1 MRVNLLISIFF
12 YRGYDKI
19 QETRKINN
27 MFKRIYRSIFNR
39 LRQTSLLLVVMFV
52 ISLLLC
58 VTFSIKNVTDV
69 LNNKIAASVNP
80 VVSINASNSVFNFT
94 KDESDWDLL
103 RKIGYQEYCEMY
115 YEDYYQLIDELK
127 PQYYDL
133 NMTITNQSLV
143 SYSDEGLLY
152 DVNDSELLRKIKL
165 NKVSDEDIQ
174 EELFSFDGWL
184 SGKYEYFHSVPL
196 CSTSKSEFT
205 DLHYHFNEAA
215 IKEGRTFND
224 EEIEN
229 GASTCVLTSNI
240 FLYKDGSF
248 SKVEVGDHIKYSIAQ
263 VINGEVNIYEE
274 YEFEVI
280 GILNGDKYRN
290 YNDVLGRD
298 CVIIPEKTFM
308 EIYEEVKSY
317 KLSELDYIQVYPS
330 IITLNSFNDIDKF
343 VEKIGELNEFGDR
356 NYKYETALDAYY
368 GFAGN
373 LDTLSLNS
381 DILFKFSFVVSIL
394 LTIFIVSL
402 DLNRRKKEIGLL
414 ASLGESKVAIMV
426 QLVLEYLI
434 IIVFTMIIAAF
445 VSNIISNQFI
455 DKIDLNPEV
464 SYIFN
469 DKTLDYSDSISI
481 LNKTK
486 LTINFVDL
494 IKMCLIQTV
503 VILFTI
509 ILSTIQFFT
518 IKVRKIMIDE

>member
-1 MRVNLLISIFF
+1 
-12 YRGYDKI
+12 
-19 QETRKINN
+19 
-27 MFKRIYRSIFNR
+27 
-39 LRQTSLLLVVMFV
+39 MFV

-58 VTFSIKNVTDV
+58 VTFSVKNVSDV

-80 VVSINASNSVFNFT
+80 VVSINAANSVFSFT
-94 KDESDWDLL
+94 VDESDWDLL
-103 RKIGYQEYCEMY
+103 RKTGYQEYCEMY

-152 DVNDSELLRKIKL
+152 DVADSELLSKIKR
-165 NKVSDEDIQ
+165 NKVSEEDIQ
-174 EELFSFDGWL
+174 EKLSSFNGWL
-184 SGKYEYFHSVPL
+184 SGKYEYCPSIPL

-205 DLHYHFNEAA
+205 DLHYHFNEAT
-215 IKEGRTFND
+215 IEDGRTFND
-224 EEIEN
+224 DEIDN

-248 SKVEVGDHIKYSIAQ
+248 TKVEVGDYIKYSIAQ
-263 VINGEVNIYEE
+263 VLNGEVNIYEE

-290 YNDVLGRD
+290 HNDDIGRSY
-298 CVIIPEKTFM
+298 VIIPEKTLM

-317 KLSELDYIQVYPS
+317 KLSEFDYIQVYPS
-330 IITLNSFNDIDKF
+330 IITLNSFKDIDKF

-464 SYIFN
+464 SDIFN

-481 LNKTK
+481 LNNTK
-486 LTINFVDL
+486 LAIDFVDL
-494 IKMCLIQTV
+494 IKICLIQTV

-509 ILSTIQFFT
+509 ILSAIQIFT

>member
-1 MRVNLLISIFF
+1 
-12 YRGYDKI
+12 
-19 QETRKINN
+19 

-58 VTFSIKNVTDV
+58 VTFSIKNVSDV

-80 VVSINASNSVFNFT
+80 VVSINAANSVFSHQR
-94 KDESDWDLL
+94 DYDSL
-103 RKIGYQEYCEMY
+103 RKIGYQKYCEMY

-133 NMTITNQSLV
+133 NMTMTMQSLV

-152 DVNDSELLRKIKL
+152 DVDGDLLSKIKR
-165 NKVSDEDIQ
+165 NKVSEEDIQ
-174 EELFSFDGWL
+174 EKLPSLDGWL
-184 SGKYEYFHSVPL
+184 SGKYEYLRSIPL
-196 CSTSKSEFT
+196 CSTNKSEFT
-205 DLHYHFNEAA
+205 DLHYHFNEAT
-215 IKEGRTFND
+215 IEEGRTFND
-224 EEIEN
+224 DEIDN
-229 GASTCVLTSNI
+229 GALACVLTSNI

-248 SKVEVGDHIKYSIAQ
+248 TKVEVGDYIKYSIAQ
-263 VINGEVNIYEE
+263 VLDGEVNTYEE

-290 YNDVLGRD
+290 HNDTIGRSY
-298 CVIIPEKTFM
+298 VIIPEKTFM
-308 EIYEEVKSY
+308 EIYEDVKSY
-317 KLSELDYIQVYPS
+317 KLSEFDYIQVYPS

-356 NYKYETALDAYY
+356 NYKYETALDAFY

-464 SYIFN
+464 SDIFN

-481 LNKTK
+481 LNKAK
-486 LTINFVDL
+486 LTIDFVDL
-494 IKMCLIQTV
+494 IKICLIQTV

-509 ILSTIQFFT
+509 ILSAIQIFT

>member
-1 MRVNLLISIFF
+1 
-12 YRGYDKI
+12 
-19 QETRKINN
+19 

-69 LNNKIAASVNP
+69 LNNKIATSVNP
-80 VVSINASNSVFNFT
+80 VVSINAANSVFSHQR
-94 KDESDWDLL
+94 DYDSL
-103 RKIGYQEYCEMY
+103 RKIGYQKYCEMY
-115 YEDYYQLIDELK
+115 YENYYQLIDELK

-133 NMTITNQSLV
+133 NMTMTMQSLV

-152 DVNDSELLRKIKL
+152 DVDGDLLSKIKR
-165 NKVSDEDIQ
+165 NKVSEEDIQ
-174 EELFSFDGWL
+174 EKLPSLDGWL
-184 SGKYEYFHSVPL
+184 SGKYEYLRSIPL
-196 CSTSKSEFT
+196 CSTNKSEFT
-205 DLHYHFNEAA
+205 DLHYHFNEAT
-215 IKEGRTFND
+215 IEEGRTFND
-224 EEIEN
+224 DEIDN
-229 GASTCVLTSNI
+229 GTLTCVLTSNI
-240 FLYKDGSF
+240 YLYKDGSF
-248 SKVEVGDHIKYSIAQ
+248 NKIEVGDYIKYSIAQ
-263 VINGEVNIYEE
+263 VLDGEVNTYEE

-280 GILNGDKYRN
+280 GILNDRKYHN
-290 YNDVLGRD
+290 HNDVIGRSYT
-298 CVIIPEKTFM
+298 IIPEKTFM
-308 EIYEEVKSY
+308 KIYEDVKSY
-317 KLSELDYIQVYPS
+317 KLSEFDYIGVYPS

-464 SYIFN
+464 SDIFN

-481 LNKTK
+481 LNKVK
-486 LTINFVDL
+486 LTIDFVDL
-494 IKMCLIQTV
+494 IKICLIQTV

-509 ILSTIQFFT
+509 ILSAIQIFT

>member
-1 MRVNLLISIFF
+1 MRVKLLISIFF

-58 VTFSIKNVTDV
+58 VTFSIKNVSDV

-80 VVSINASNSVFNFT
+80 VVSINAANSVFSHQR
-94 KDESDWDLL
+94 DYDSL
-103 RKIGYQEYCEMY
+103 RKIGYQKYCEMY

-133 NMTITNQSLV
+133 NMTMTMQSLV

-152 DVNDSELLRKIKL
+152 DVDGDLLSKIKR
-165 NKVSDEDIQ
+165 NKVSEEDIQ
-174 EELFSFDGWL
+174 EKLPSLDGWL
-184 SGKYEYFHSVPL
+184 SGKYEYLRSIPL
-196 CSTSKSEFT
+196 CSTNKSEFT
-205 DLHYHFNEAA
+205 DLHYHFNEAT
-215 IKEGRTFND
+215 IEEGRTFND
-224 EEIEN
+224 DEIDN
-229 GASTCVLTSNI
+229 GALACVLTSNI

-248 SKVEVGDHIKYSIAQ
+248 TKVEVGDYIKYSIAQ
-263 VINGEVNIYEE
+263 VLDGEVNTYEE

-290 YNDVLGRD
+290 HNDTIGRSY
-298 CVIIPEKTFM
+298 VIIPEKTFM
-308 EIYEEVKSY
+308 EIYEDVKSY
-317 KLSELDYIQVYPS
+317 KLSEFDYIQVYPS

-356 NYKYETALDAYY
+356 NYKYETALDAFY

-464 SYIFN
+464 SDIFN

-481 LNKTK
+481 LNKAK
-486 LTINFVDL
+486 LTIDFVDL
-494 IKMCLIQTV
+494 IKICLIQTV

-509 ILSTIQFFT
+509 ILSAIQIFT

>member
-1 MRVNLLISIFF
+1 
-12 YRGYDKI
+12 
-19 QETRKINN
+19 

-58 VTFSIKNVTDV
+58 VTFSIKNVSDV

>member
-1 MRVNLLISIFF
+1 
-12 YRGYDKI
+12 
-19 QETRKINN
+19 

-58 VTFSIKNVTDV
+58 VTFSIKNVSDV

-80 VVSINASNSVFNFT
+80 VVSINAANSVFSCQR
-94 KDESDWDLL
+94 DYDSL

-133 NMTITNQSLV
+133 NMTMTMQSLV

-152 DVNDSELLRKIKL
+152 DVDGDLLSKIKR
-165 NKVSDEDIQ
+165 NKVSEEDIQ
-174 EELFSFDGWL
+174 EKLPSLDGWL
-184 SGKYEYFHSVPL
+184 SGKYEYLRSIPL
-196 CSTSKSEFT
+196 CSTNKSEFT
-205 DLHYHFNEAA
+205 DLYYHFNEAA
-215 IKEGRTFND
+215 IEEGRTFND
-224 EEIEN
+224 DEIDN

-240 FLYKDGSF
+240 YLYKDGSF
-248 SKVEVGDHIKYSIAQ
+248 NEIEVGDHIKYSIAQ
-263 VINGEVNIYEE
+263 VLDGEVNTYEE

-290 YNDVLGRD
+290 HNDTIGRSY
-298 CVIIPEKTFM
+298 VIIPEKTFM
-308 EIYEEVKSY
+308 EIYEDVKSY
-317 KLSELDYIQVYPS
+317 KLSEFDYIQVYPS

-394 LTIFIVSL
+394 LIIFIVSL

-464 SYIFN
+464 SDIFN

-486 LTINFVDL
+486 LAINFVDL
-494 IKMCLIQTV
+494 IKICLIQTV

-509 ILSTIQFFT
+509 ILSTIQIFT

>member
-1 MRVNLLISIFF
+1 
-12 YRGYDKI
+12 
-19 QETRKINN
+19 

-80 VVSINASNSVFNFT
+80 VVSINAANSVFSNQR
-94 KDESDWDLL
+94 DYDSL
-103 RKIGYQEYCEMY
+103 RKIGYQKYCEMY

-133 NMTITNQSLV
+133 NMTMTMQSLV

-152 DVNDSELLRKIKL
+152 DVDGDLLSKIKR
-165 NKVSDEDIQ
+165 NKVSEEDIQ
-174 EELFSFDGWL
+174 EKLPSLDGWL
-184 SGKYEYFHSVPL
+184 SGKYEYLRSIPL
-196 CSTSKSEFT
+196 CSTNKSEFT
-205 DLHYHFNEAA
+205 DLHYHFNEAT
-215 IKEGRTFND
+215 IEDGRTFND
-224 EEIEN
+224 DEIDN
-229 GASTCVLTSNI
+229 GALACVLTSNI

-248 SKVEVGDHIKYSIAQ
+248 TKVEVGDYIKYSIAQ
-263 VINGEVNIYEE
+263 VLDGEVNTYEE

-290 YNDVLGRD
+290 HNDTIGRSYT
-298 CVIIPEKTFM
+298 IIPEKTFM
-308 EIYEEVKSY
+308 KIYEDVKSY
-317 KLSELDYIQVYPS
+317 KLSEFDYIQVYPS
-330 IITLNSFNDIDKF
+330 IITLNSFKDIDKF
-343 VEKIGELNEFGDR
+343 VEKIEELNEFGDR

-381 DILFKFSFVVSIL
+381 DILFNFSFVVSIL

-464 SYIFN
+464 SDIFN

-494 IKMCLIQTV
+494 IKICLIQTV

-509 ILSTIQFFT
+509 ILSAIQIFT

>member
-1 MRVNLLISIFF
+1 ML
-12 YRGYDKI
+12 
-19 QETRKINN
+19 
-27 MFKRIYRSIFNR
+27 KRIYRSIFNR

-58 VTFSIKNVTDV
+58 VTFSIKNVSDV

-80 VVSINASNSVFNFT
+80 VVSINASNSVFSYLR
-94 KDESDWDLL
+94 DYDSL
-103 RKIGYQEYCEMY
+103 RKIGYQEYYEMY
-115 YEDYYQLIDELK
+115 YGDYYQLIDELK

-133 NMTITNQSLV
+133 NMTMTMQSLV

-152 DVNDSELLRKIKL
+152 DVADSELLSKIKR
-165 NKVSDEDIQ
+165 NKVSEEDIQ
-174 EELFSFDGWL
+174 EKLSSFNGWL
-184 SGKYEYFHSVPL
+184 SGKYEYCPSIPL

-205 DLHYHFNEAA
+205 DLHYHFNEAT
-215 IKEGRTFND
+215 IEEGRTFND
-224 EEIEN
+224 DEIDN
-229 GASTCVLTSNI
+229 GASTCVLTSDI
-240 FLYKDGSF
+240 YLYKDGSF
-248 SKVEVGDHIKYSIAQ
+248 TKVEVGDYIKYSIAQ
-263 VINGEVNIYEE
+263 VLNGEVNIYEE

-290 YNDVLGRD
+290 HNDDIGRSY
-298 CVIIPEKTFM
+298 VIIPEKTLM
-308 EIYEEVKSY
+308 EIYEDVKSY
-317 KLSELDYIQVYPS
+317 KLSEFDYIRVYPS

-464 SYIFN
+464 SDIFN

-481 LNKTK
+481 LNNTK
-486 LTINFVDL
+486 LAIDFVDL
-494 IKMCLIQTV
+494 IKICLIQTV

-509 ILSTIQFFT
+509 ILSAIQIFT

>member
-58 VTFSIKNVTDV
+58 VTFSIKNVSDV

-80 VVSINASNSVFNFT
+80 VVSINAANSVFSYQR
-94 KDESDWDLL
+94 DYDSL
-103 RKIGYQEYCEMY
+103 RKIGYQKYCEMY

-133 NMTITNQSLV
+133 NMTMTMQSLF

-152 DVNDSELLRKIKL
+152 DVDGDLLSKIKR
-165 NKVSDEDIQ
+165 NKVSEEDIQ
-174 EELFSFDGWL
+174 EKLPSLDGWL
-184 SGKYEYFHSVPL
+184 SGKYEYLRSIPL
-196 CSTSKSEFT
+196 CSTNKSEFT

-215 IKEGRTFND
+215 IEEGRTFND
-224 EEIEN
+224 DEIDN
-229 GASTCVLTSNI
+229 GALACVLTSDI
-240 FLYKDGSF
+240 YLYKDGTF
-248 SKVEVGDHIKYSIAQ
+248 TEVEVGDYIKYSIAQ
-263 VINGEVNIYEE
+263 VLDGEVNTYEE

-280 GILNGDKYRN
+280 GILNDRKYHN
-290 YNDVLGRD
+290 HNDVIGRSYT
-298 CVIIPEKTFM
+298 IIPEKTFM
-308 EIYEEVKSY
+308 EIYEDVKSY
-317 KLSELDYIQVYPS
+317 KLSEFDYIQVYPS
-330 IITLNSFNDIDKF
+330 IITLNSFKDIDKF
-343 VEKIGELNEFGDR
+343 VEKIEELNEFGDR

-394 LTIFIVSL
+394 LTIFIVNL

-464 SYIFN
+464 SDIFN

-481 LNKTK
+481 LNKAK
-486 LTINFVDL
+486 LTIDFVDL
-494 IKMCLIQTV
+494 IKICLIQTV

-509 ILSTIQFFT
+509 ILSAIQIFT

>member
-1 MRVNLLISIFF
+1 
-12 YRGYDKI
+12 
-19 QETRKINN
+19 

-80 VVSINASNSVFNFT
+80 VVSINAANSVFSNQR
-94 KDESDWDLL
+94 DYDSL
-103 RKIGYQEYCEMY
+103 RKIGYQKYCEMY

-133 NMTITNQSLV
+133 NMTMTMQSLV

-152 DVNDSELLRKIKL
+152 DVDGDLLSKIKR
-165 NKVSDEDIQ
+165 NKVSEEDIQ
-174 EELFSFDGWL
+174 EKLPSLDGWL
-184 SGKYEYFHSVPL
+184 SGKYEYLRSIPL
-196 CSTSKSEFT
+196 CSTNKSEFT
-205 DLHYHFNEAA
+205 DLHYHFNEAT
-215 IKEGRTFND
+215 IEEGRTFND
-224 EEIEN
+224 DEIDN
-229 GASTCVLTSNI
+229 GALACVLTSNI

-248 SKVEVGDHIKYSIAQ
+248 TKVEVGDYIKYSIAQ
-263 VINGEVNIYEE
+263 VLDGEVNTYEE

-280 GILNGDKYRN
+280 GILNDRKYHN
-290 YNDVLGRD
+290 HNDVIGRSYT
-298 CVIIPEKTFM
+298 IIPEKTFM
-308 EIYEEVKSY
+308 KIYEDVKSY
-317 KLSELDYIQVYPS
+317 KLSEFDYIQVYPS
-330 IITLNSFNDIDKF
+330 IITLNSFKDIDKF

-464 SYIFN
+464 SDIFN

-481 LNKTK
+481 LNKAK
-486 LTINFVDL
+486 LTIDFVDL
-494 IKMCLIQTV
+494 IKICLIQTV

-509 ILSTIQFFT
+509 ILSAIQIFT

>member
-1 MRVNLLISIFF
+1 
-12 YRGYDKI
+12 
-19 QETRKINN
+19 

-58 VTFSIKNVTDV
+58 VTFSIKNVSDV

-80 VVSINASNSVFNFT
+80 VVSINAANSVFSNQR
-94 KDESDWDLL
+94 DYDSL
-103 RKIGYQEYCEMY
+103 RKIGYQKYCEMY

-133 NMTITNQSLV
+133 NMTMTMQSLV

-152 DVNDSELLRKIKL
+152 DVDGDLLSKIKR
-165 NKVSDEDIQ
+165 NKVSEEDIQ
-174 EELFSFDGWL
+174 EKLPSLDGWL
-184 SGKYEYFHSVPL
+184 SGKYEYLRSIPL
-196 CSTSKSEFT
+196 CSTNKSEFT
-205 DLHYHFNEAA
+205 DLHYHFNEAT
-215 IKEGRTFND
+215 IEEGRTFND
-224 EEIEN
+224 DEIDN
-229 GASTCVLTSNI
+229 GALACVLTSNI

-248 SKVEVGDHIKYSIAQ
+248 TKVEVGDYIKYSIAQ
-263 VINGEVNIYEE
+263 VLDGEVNTYEE

-290 YNDVLGRD
+290 HNDTIGRSYT
-298 CVIIPEKTFM
+298 IIPEKTFM
-308 EIYEEVKSY
+308 KIYEDVKSY
-317 KLSELDYIQVYPS
+317 KLSEFDYIQVYPS
-330 IITLNSFNDIDKF
+330 IITLNSFKDIDKF
-343 VEKIGELNEFGDR
+343 VEKIEELNEFGDC

-464 SYIFN
+464 SDIFN

-481 LNKTK
+481 LNKAK
-486 LTINFVDL
+486 LTIDFVDL
-494 IKMCLIQTV
+494 IKICLIQTV

-509 ILSTIQFFT
+509 ILSAIQIFT

>member
-69 LNNKIAASVNP
+69 LNNKIATSVNP
-80 VVSINASNSVFNFT
+80 VVSINAANSVFSHQR
-94 KDESDWDLL
+94 DYDSL
-103 RKIGYQEYCEMY
+103 RKIGYQKYCEMY
-115 YEDYYQLIDELK
+115 YENYYQLIDELK

-133 NMTITNQSLV
+133 NMTMTMQSLV

-152 DVNDSELLRKIKL
+152 DVDGDLLSKIKR
-165 NKVSDEDIQ
+165 NKVSEEDIQ
-174 EELFSFDGWL
+174 EKLPSLDGWL
-184 SGKYEYFHSVPL
+184 SGKYEYLRSIPL
-196 CSTSKSEFT
+196 CSTNKSEFT
-205 DLHYHFNEAA
+205 DLHYHFNEAT
-215 IKEGRTFND
+215 IEEGRTFND
-224 EEIEN
+224 DEIDN
-229 GASTCVLTSNI
+229 GTLTCVLTSNI
-240 FLYKDGSF
+240 YLYKDGSF
-248 SKVEVGDHIKYSIAQ
+248 NKIEVGDYIKYSIAQ
-263 VINGEVNIYEE
+263 VLDGEVNTYEE

-280 GILNGDKYRN
+280 GILNDRKYHN
-290 YNDVLGRD
+290 HNDVIGRSYT
-298 CVIIPEKTFM
+298 IIPEKTFM
-308 EIYEEVKSY
+308 KIYEDVKSY
-317 KLSELDYIQVYPS
+317 KLSEFDYIGVYPS

-464 SYIFN
+464 SDIFN

-481 LNKTK
+481 LNKVK
-486 LTINFVDL
+486 LTIDFVDL
-494 IKMCLIQTV
+494 IKICLIQTV

-509 ILSTIQFFT
+509 ILSAIQIFT

>member
-1 MRVNLLISIFF
+1 
-12 YRGYDKI
+12 
-19 QETRKINN
+19 

-80 VVSINASNSVFNFT
+80 VVSINAANSVFSNQR
-94 KDESDWDLL
+94 DYDSL
-103 RKIGYQEYCEMY
+103 RKIGYQKYCEMY

-133 NMTITNQSLV
+133 NMTMTMQSLV

-152 DVNDSELLRKIKL
+152 DVDGDLLSKIKR
-165 NKVSDEDIQ
+165 NKVSEEDIQ
-174 EELFSFDGWL
+174 EKLPSLDGWL
-184 SGKYEYFHSVPL
+184 SGKYEYLRSIPL
-196 CSTSKSEFT
+196 CSTNKSEFT
-205 DLHYHFNEAA
+205 DLHYHFNEAT
-215 IKEGRTFND
+215 IEEGRTFND
-224 EEIEN
+224 DEIDN
-229 GASTCVLTSNI
+229 GALACVLTSNI

-248 SKVEVGDHIKYSIAQ
+248 TKVEVGDYIKYSIAQ
-263 VINGEVNIYEE
+263 VLDGEVNTYEE

-290 YNDVLGRD
+290 HNDTIGRSYT
-298 CVIIPEKTFM
+298 IIPEKTFM
-308 EIYEEVKSY
+308 KIYEDVKSY
-317 KLSELDYIQVYPS
+317 KLSEFDYIQVYPS
-330 IITLNSFNDIDKF
+330 IITLNSFKDIDKF
-343 VEKIGELNEFGDR
+343 VEKIEELNEFGDR

-381 DILFKFSFVVSIL
+381 DILFNFSFVVSIL

-464 SYIFN
+464 SDIFN

-481 LNKTK
+481 LNKAK
-486 LTINFVDL
+486 LTIEFVDL
-494 IKMCLIQTV
+494 IKICLIQTV

-509 ILSTIQFFT
+509 ILSAIQIFT

>member
-1 MRVNLLISIFF
+1 
-12 YRGYDKI
+12 
-19 QETRKINN
+19 

-58 VTFSIKNVTDV
+58 VTFSIKNVSDV

-80 VVSINASNSVFNFT
+80 VVSINASNSVFSYQR
-94 KDESDWDLL
+94 DYDLL

-133 NMTITNQSLV
+133 NMTMTMQSLV

-152 DVNDSELLRKIKL
+152 DVDGDLLSKIKR
-165 NKVSDEDIQ
+165 NKVSEEDIQ
-174 EELFSFDGWL
+174 EKLPSLDGWL
-184 SGKYEYFHSVPL
+184 SGKYEYLRSIPL
-196 CSTSKSEFT
+196 CSTNKSEFT
-205 DLHYHFNEAA
+205 DLHYHFNEAT
-215 IKEGRTFND
+215 IEEGRTFND
-224 EEIEN
+224 DEIDN
-229 GASTCVLTSNI
+229 GTLTCVLTSNI
-240 FLYKDGSF
+240 YLYKDGSF
-248 SKVEVGDHIKYSIAQ
+248 NKIEVGDHIKYSIAQ
-263 VINGEVNIYEE
+263 VLDGEVNTYEE

-280 GILNGDKYRN
+280 GILNDRKYHN
-290 YNDVLGRD
+290 HNDAIGRSY
-298 CVIIPEKTFM
+298 VIIPEKTFM
-308 EIYEEVKSY
+308 EIYEDVKSY
-317 KLSELDYIQVYPS
+317 KLSEFDYIQVYPS
-330 IITLNSFNDIDKF
+330 IITLNSFKDIDKF
-343 VEKIGELNEFGDR
+343 VEKIEELNEFGDC

-464 SYIFN
+464 SDIFN

-486 LTINFVDL
+486 LSIDFVDL
-494 IKMCLIQTV
+494 IKICLIQTV

-509 ILSTIQFFT
+509 ILSAIQIFT

>member
-1 MRVNLLISIFF
+1 M
-12 YRGYDKI
+12 GYDKI
-19 QETRKINN
+19 QETRKVNN

-58 VTFSIKNVTDV
+58 VTFSIKNVSDV

-80 VVSINASNSVFNFT
+80 VVSINAANSVFSYQR
-94 KDESDWDLL
+94 DYDSL
-103 RKIGYQEYCEMY
+103 RKIGYQKYCEMY

-133 NMTITNQSLV
+133 NMTMTMQSLV

-152 DVNDSELLRKIKL
+152 DVDGDLLSKIKR
-165 NKVSDEDIQ
+165 NKVSEEDIQ
-174 EELFSFDGWL
+174 EKLPSLDGWL
-184 SGKYEYFHSVPL
+184 SGKYEYLWSIPL
-196 CSTSKSEFT
+196 CSTNKSEFT

-215 IKEGRTFND
+215 IEEGRTFND
-224 EEIEN
+224 DEIDN
-229 GASTCVLTSNI
+229 GTLTCVLTSNI
-240 FLYKDGSF
+240 YLYKDGSF
-248 SKVEVGDHIKYSIAQ
+248 NEIEVGDHIKYSIAQ
-263 VINGEVNIYEE
+263 VLDGEVNTYEE

-290 YNDVLGRD
+290 HNDTIGRSYT
-298 CVIIPEKTFM
+298 IIPEKTFM
-308 EIYEEVKSY
+308 KIYEDVKSY
-317 KLSELDYIQVYPS
+317 KLSEFDYIQVYPS
-330 IITLNSFNDIDKF
+330 IITLNSFKDIDKF
-343 VEKIGELNEFGDR
+343 VEKIEELNEFGDC

-464 SYIFN
+464 SDIFN

-481 LNKTK
+481 LNKAK
-486 LTINFVDL
+486 LTIDFVDL
-494 IKMCLIQTV
+494 IKICLIQTV

-509 ILSTIQFFT
+509 ILSAIQIFT

>member
-1 MRVNLLISIFF
+1 
-12 YRGYDKI
+12 
-19 QETRKINN
+19 
-27 MFKRIYRSIFNR
+27 
-39 LRQTSLLLVVMFV
+39 MFV

-69 LNNKIAASVNP
+69 LNNKIATSVNP
-80 VVSINASNSVFNFT
+80 VVSINPSNSVFSYL
-94 KDESDWDLL
+94 SDYDLL

-152 DVNDSELLRKIKL
+152 NVADSELLSKIKR
-165 NKVSDEDIQ
+165 NKVNEEDIQ
-174 EELFSFDGWL
+174 EKLSSLDGWL
-184 SGKYEYFHSVPL
+184 SGKYEYLRSIPL
-196 CSTSKSEFT
+196 CSTNKSEFT
-205 DLHYHFNEAA
+205 DLYYHFNEAA
-215 IKEGRTFND
+215 IEEGRTFND
-224 EEIEN
+224 DEIDN

-240 FLYKDGSF
+240 YLYKDGSF
-248 SKVEVGDHIKYSIAQ
+248 NEIEVGDHIKYSIAQ
-263 VINGEVNIYEE
+263 VLDGEVNTYEE

-290 YNDVLGRD
+290 HNDTIGRSY
-298 CVIIPEKTFM
+298 VIIPEKTFM
-308 EIYEEVKSY
+308 EIYEDVKSY
-317 KLSELDYIQVYPS
+317 KLSEFDYIQVYPS

-464 SYIFN
+464 SDIFN

-481 LNKTK
+481 LNKAK
-486 LTINFVDL
+486 LTIDFVDL
-494 IKMCLIQTV
+494 IKICLIQTL

-509 ILSTIQFFT
+509 ILSAIQIFT

>member
-1 MRVNLLISIFF
+1 
-12 YRGYDKI
+12 
-19 QETRKINN
+19 

-58 VTFSIKNVTDV
+58 VTFSIKNVSDV

-80 VVSINASNSVFNFT
+80 VVSINAANSVFSYQR
-94 KDESDWDLL
+94 DYDSL
-103 RKIGYQEYCEMY
+103 RKIGYQKYCEMY

-133 NMTITNQSLV
+133 NMTMTMQSLV

-152 DVNDSELLRKIKL
+152 DVDGDLLSKIKR
-165 NKVSDEDIQ
+165 NKVSEEDIQ
-174 EELFSFDGWL
+174 EKLPSLDGWL
-184 SGKYEYFHSVPL
+184 SGKYEYLRSIPL
-196 CSTSKSEFT
+196 CSTNKSEFT
-205 DLHYHFNEAA
+205 DLHYHFNEAT
-215 IKEGRTFND
+215 IEEGRTFND
-224 EEIEN
+224 DEIDN
-229 GASTCVLTSNI
+229 GALACVLTSNI

-248 SKVEVGDHIKYSIAQ
+248 TKVEVGDYIKYSIAQ
-263 VINGEVNIYEE
+263 VLDGEVNTYEE

-280 GILNGDKYRN
+280 GILNDRKYHN
-290 YNDVLGRD
+290 HNDVIGRSYT
-298 CVIIPEKTFM
+298 IIPEKTFM
-308 EIYEEVKSY
+308 KIYEDVKSY
-317 KLSELDYIQVYPS
+317 KLSEFDYIQVYPS
-330 IITLNSFNDIDKF
+330 IITLNSFKDIDKF

-464 SYIFN
+464 SDIFN

-481 LNKTK
+481 LNKAK
-486 LTINFVDL
+486 LTIDFVDL
-494 IKMCLIQTV
+494 IKICLIQTV

-509 ILSTIQFFT
+509 ILSAIQIFT

>member
-1 MRVNLLISIFF
+1 ML
-12 YRGYDKI
+12 
-19 QETRKINN
+19 
-27 MFKRIYRSIFNR
+27 KRIYRSIFNR

-58 VTFSIKNVTDV
+58 VTFSIKNVSDV

-80 VVSINASNSVFNFT
+80 VVSINAANSVFSYQR
-94 KDESDWDLL
+94 DYDSL
-103 RKIGYQEYCEMY
+103 RKIGYQKYCEMY
-115 YEDYYQLIDELK
+115 YENYYQLIDELK

-133 NMTITNQSLV
+133 NMTMTMQSLV

-152 DVNDSELLRKIKL
+152 DVDGDLLSKIKR
-165 NKVSDEDIQ
+165 NKVSEEDIQ
-174 EELFSFDGWL
+174 EKLPSLDGWL
-184 SGKYEYFHSVPL
+184 SGKYEYLRSIPL
-196 CSTSKSEFT
+196 CSTNKSEFT
-205 DLHYHFNEAA
+205 DLHYHFNEAT
-215 IKEGRTFND
+215 IEEGRTFND
-224 EEIEN
+224 DEIDN
-229 GASTCVLTSNI
+229 GASTCVLTSDI
-240 FLYKDGSF
+240 YLYKDGSF
-248 SKVEVGDHIKYSIAQ
+248 TKVEVGDHIKYSIAQ
-263 VINGEVNIYEE
+263 VLNGEVNIYEE

-290 YNDVLGRD
+290 HNDALGRD
-298 CVIIPEKTFM
+298 YVIIPEKTFM
-308 EIYEEVKSY
+308 DIYKDVKSY
-317 KLSELDYIQVYPS
+317 KLSEFDYIQVYPS
-330 IITLNSFNDIDKF
+330 IITLNSFKDIDKF
-343 VEKIGELNEFGDR
+343 VEKIRELNEFGDR
-356 NYKYETALDAYY
+356 KYKYETALDAYY

-414 ASLGESKVAIMV
+414 ASLGESKVAIMA

-464 SYIFN
+464 SDIFN

-481 LNKTK
+481 LNKAK
-486 LTINFVDL
+486 LTIDFVDL
-494 IKMCLIQTV
+494 IKICLIQTV

-509 ILSTIQFFT
+509 ILSAIQIFT

>member
-1 MRVNLLISIFF
+1 
-12 YRGYDKI
+12 
-19 QETRKINN
+19 

-58 VTFSIKNVTDV
+58 VTFSIKNVSDV

-80 VVSINASNSVFNFT
+80 VVSINAANSVFSCQR
-94 KDESDWDLL
+94 DYDSL

-133 NMTITNQSLV
+133 NMTMTMQSLV

-152 DVNDSELLRKIKL
+152 DVDGDLLSKIKR
-165 NKVSDEDIQ
+165 NKVSEEDIQ
-174 EELFSFDGWL
+174 EKLPSLDGWL
-184 SGKYEYFHSVPL
+184 SGKYEYLRSIPL
-196 CSTSKSEFT
+196 CSTNKSEFT
-205 DLHYHFNEAA
+205 DLYYHFNEAA
-215 IKEGRTFND
+215 IEEGRTFND
-224 EEIEN
+224 DEIDN

-240 FLYKDGSF
+240 YLYKDGSF
-248 SKVEVGDHIKYSIAQ
+248 NEIEVGDHIKYSIAQ
-263 VINGEVNIYEE
+263 VLDGEVNTYEE

-290 YNDVLGRD
+290 HNDTIGRSY
-298 CVIIPEKTFM
+298 VIIPEKTFM
-308 EIYEEVKSY
+308 EIYEDVKSY
-317 KLSELDYIQVYPS
+317 KLSEFDYIQVYPS

-394 LTIFIVSL
+394 LIIFIVSL

-464 SYIFN
+464 SDIFN

-481 LNKTK
+481 LNKAK
-486 LTINFVDL
+486 LTIDFVDL
-494 IKMCLIQTV
+494 IKICLIQTV

-509 ILSTIQFFT
+509 ILSTIQIFT

>member
-1 MRVNLLISIFF
+1 
-12 YRGYDKI
+12 
-19 QETRKINN
+19 

-69 LNNKIAASVNP
+69 LNNKIATSVNP
-80 VVSINASNSVFNFT
+80 VVSINPSNSVFSYL
-94 KDESDWDLL
+94 SDYDLL

-133 NMTITNQSLV
+133 NMTMTMQSLV

-152 DVNDSELLRKIKL
+152 DVDGDLLSKIKR
-165 NKVSDEDIQ
+165 NKVNEEDIQ
-174 EELFSFDGWL
+174 EKLSSLDGWL
-184 SGKYEYFHSVPL
+184 SGKYERLDSIPL
-196 CSTSKSEFT
+196 CSTNKSEFT
-205 DLHYHFNEAA
+205 DLHYHFNEAT
-215 IKEGRTFND
+215 IEEGRTFND
-224 EEIEN
+224 DEIDN
-229 GASTCVLTSNI
+229 GASTCVLTSDI
-240 FLYKDGSF
+240 YLYKEGSF

-263 VINGEVNIYEE
+263 VLDGEVNTYEE

-290 YNDVLGRD
+290 HNDTIGRSY
-298 CVIIPEKTFM
+298 VIIPEKTFM

-317 KLSELDYIQVYPS
+317 KLSEFDYIQVYPS
-330 IITLNSFNDIDKF
+330 IITLNSFKDIDKF
-343 VEKIGELNEFGDR
+343 VEKIEELNEFGDR

-464 SYIFN
+464 SDIFN

-481 LNKTK
+481 LNKAK
-486 LTINFVDL
+486 LTIDFVDL
-494 IKMCLIQTV
+494 IKICLIQTV

-509 ILSTIQFFT
+509 ILSTIQIFT

>member
-1 MRVNLLISIFF
+1 
-12 YRGYDKI
+12 
-19 QETRKINN
+19 
-27 MFKRIYRSIFNR
+27 
-39 LRQTSLLLVVMFV
+39 MFV

-58 VTFSIKNVTDV
+58 VTFSIKNVSDV

-80 VVSINASNSVFNFT
+80 VVSINAANSVFSCQR
-94 KDESDWDLL
+94 DYDSL

-133 NMTITNQSLV
+133 NMTMTMQSLV

-152 DVNDSELLRKIKL
+152 DVDGDLLSKIKR
-165 NKVSDEDIQ
+165 NKVSEEDIQ
-174 EELFSFDGWL
+174 EKLPSLDGWL
-184 SGKYEYFHSVPL
+184 SGKYEYLRSIPL
-196 CSTSKSEFT
+196 CSTNKSEFT
-205 DLHYHFNEAA
+205 DLYYHFNEAA
-215 IKEGRTFND
+215 IEEGRTFND
-224 EEIEN
+224 DEIDN

-240 FLYKDGSF
+240 YLYKDGSF
-248 SKVEVGDHIKYSIAQ
+248 NEIEVGDHIKYSIAQ
-263 VINGEVNIYEE
+263 VLDGEVNTYEE

-290 YNDVLGRD
+290 HNDTIGRSY
-298 CVIIPEKTFM
+298 VIIPEKTFM
-308 EIYEEVKSY
+308 DIYKDVKSY
-317 KLSELDYIQVYPS
+317 KLSEFDYIQVYPS

-343 VEKIGELNEFGDR
+343 VEKIEELNEFGDR

-434 IIVFTMIIAAF
+434 IIVFTIIIAAF

-464 SYIFN
+464 SDIFN

-481 LNKTK
+481 LNKAK
-486 LTINFVDL
+486 LTIDFVDL
-494 IKMCLIQTV
+494 IKICLIQTV

-509 ILSTIQFFT
+509 ILSAIQIFT

>member
-1 MRVNLLISIFF
+1 ML
-12 YRGYDKI
+12 
-19 QETRKINN
+19 
-27 MFKRIYRSIFNR
+27 KRIYRSIFNR

-58 VTFSIKNVTDV
+58 VTFSIKNVSDV

-80 VVSINASNSVFNFT
+80 VVSINASNSAFSFT

-133 NMTITNQSLV
+133 NMTMTMQSLV

-152 DVNDSELLRKIKL
+152 DVDGDLLSKIKR
-165 NKVSDEDIQ
+165 NKVSEEDIQ
-174 EELFSFDGWL
+174 EKLPSLDGWL
-184 SGKYEYFHSVPL
+184 SGKYEYLNSVPL

-205 DLHYHFNEAA
+205 DLHYHFNEAT
-215 IKEGRTFND
+215 IEEGRTFND
-224 EEIEN
+224 DEIDN
-229 GASTCVLTSNI
+229 GASTCVLTSDI
-240 FLYKDGSF
+240 YLYKDGSF
-248 SKVEVGDHIKYSIAQ
+248 TKVEVGDYIKYSIAQ
-263 VINGEVNIYEE
+263 VLDGEVNIYEE

-290 YNDVLGRD
+290 HNDALGRD

-308 EIYEEVKSY
+308 DIYKDVKSY
-317 KLSELDYIQVYPS
+317 KLSEFDYIMTYPS

-343 VEKIGELNEFGDR
+343 VEKIEKLNEFGDR
-356 NYKYETALDAYY
+356 KYKYETALDAYY

-464 SYIFN
+464 SDIFN

-481 LNKTK
+481 LNKAK
-486 LTINFVDL
+486 LTIDFVDL
-494 IKMCLIQTV
+494 IKICLIQTV

-509 ILSTIQFFT
+509 ILSAIQIFT